1 MFGEKME
8 VRKFVSPDNSEVRTT
23 MIDGGPWFSAGDLCV
38 ALGISDMRQAV
49 ERLDDDERGV
59 FTVPTPGGDQS
70 IRAVSES
77 GMYSLVLTSRKP
89 EAKIFKKWVTA
100 EVLPAIRKTGAYH
113 HIPRTYAEALQLCA
127 DQARTIEAN
136 AMQIEAAK
144 PAVEF
149 VAKFVDNTTTQPLRA
164 VAKVLKVN
172 ERAFVAKLIEEG
184 ILYRLAGKLTPAAQ
198 HMDAGRFEVK
208 EVVAKNDYATT
219 QMRFTTKGVEWIASK
234 VQGWDLGKPGR

>member
-1 MFGEKME
+1 MLRIAQVQRRLHLRSLRLWAGKHHPDQDGGSFLFGEKME
-8 VRKFVSPDNSEVRTT
+8 VRKFVSPDNSEVRTA

-100 EVLPAIRKTGAYH
+100 EVLPAMISEIDRLNA
-113 HIPRTYAEALQLCA
+113 ALK
-127 DQARTIEAN
+127 RSH
-136 AMQIEAAK
+136 
-144 PAVEF
+144 
-149 VAKFVDNTTTQPLRA
+149 
-164 VAKVLKVN
+164 
-172 ERAFVAKLIEEG
+172 ER
-184 ILYRLAGKLTPAAQ
+184 
-198 HMDAGRFEVK
+198 
-208 EVVAKNDYATT
+208 
-219 QMRFTTKGVEWIASK
+219 SK
-234 VQGWDLGKPGR
+234 VQFTAQQVGKTKLLLAQIEDFIDSCRALEKSFGINAC

>member
-1 MFGEKME
+1 ME
-8 VRKFVSPDNSEVRTT
+8 VRKFVSPDNSEVRTA

-100 EVLPAIRKTGAYH
+100 EVLPAMISEIDRLNA
-113 HIPRTYAEALQLCA
+113 ALK
-127 DQARTIEAN
+127 RSH
-136 AMQIEAAK
+136 
-144 PAVEF
+144 
-149 VAKFVDNTTTQPLRA
+149 
-164 VAKVLKVN
+164 
-172 ERAFVAKLIEEG
+172 ER
-184 ILYRLAGKLTPAAQ
+184 
-198 HMDAGRFEVK
+198 
-208 EVVAKNDYATT
+208 
-219 QMRFTTKGVEWIASK
+219 SK
-234 VQGWDLGKPGR
+234 VQFTAQQVGKTKLLLAQIEDFIDSCRALEKSFGINAC